1 MIESPR
7 LEKASKIIWSKH
19 QLLTTMPTK
28 IALTFPGV
36 WDRGTLDLLGFC
48 CGYSCHIS
56 QTKPQDWTMLLKIHP
71 PCVQTIAKIQRQSWY
86 TTSSEK
92 NILSFW
98 RFLQRT
104 CCKKYVEVGRKR
116 CFCDVRL
123 QNRKTIY
130 FLKFYSFCFFFFFS
144 SPFFLSKLLQFRA
157 ISFISFMGPGP
168 DPEDRA
174 LSDNAGYFLGDV

>member
-56 QTKPQDWTMLLKIHP
+56 QTKLQDWTMLLKIHP

-130 FLKFYSFCFFFFFS
+130 FLKFYSFCFFFFFPLLFS
-144 SPFFLSKLLQFRA
+144 SRSCCSSELS
-157 ISFISFMGPGP
+157 
-168 DPEDRA
+168 A
-174 LSDNAGYFLGDV
+174 LFHSWVLAQIQRTGLSLIMLDTF